1 MREYKKRLV
10 FFGET
15 PTVKRRG
22 LNYIGEGNFI
32 AKWCVRDIRKRTW
45 SSQGYNKIMLPWGS
59 YYHETIFFAFISRWS
74 MIRSGWVLSWIELL
88 LTVTD
93 VSTICAVVIFNRTTL
108 TRTIIF
114 HLLLKWLVGSK
125 HSVFILF
132 VFVQQYTQLQSLQG
146 NKDSELEE
154 LKSSKQELDALQ
166 AKVRIFFFSPIKQRR
181 LSDFYYSFKVFL
193 SLWLT

>member
-1 MREYKKRLV
+1 
-10 FFGET
+10 
-15 PTVKRRG
+15 
-22 LNYIGEGNFI
+22 
-32 AKWCVRDIRKRTW
+32 
-45 SSQGYNKIMLPWGS
+45 MLPWGS

-74 MIRSGWVLSWIELL
+74 MIRSWWVLSWIELL

-125 HSVFILF
+125 HSLFILF
-132 VFVQQYTQLQSLQG
+132 VFVQQYAQLQSLQG

-166 AKVRIFFFSPIKQRR
+166 AKVRIFFFSH
-181 LSDFYYSFKVFL
+181 LLNNADFLTSIIHSKYSSVYDWLK
-193 SLWLT
+193 SLWLILHN

>member
-1 MREYKKRLV
+1 
-10 FFGET
+10 
-15 PTVKRRG
+15 
-22 LNYIGEGNFI
+22 
-32 AKWCVRDIRKRTW
+32 
-45 SSQGYNKIMLPWGS
+45 MLPWGS
-59 YYHETIFFAFISRWS
+59 HYHEAIFFAIISRWS

-108 TRTIIF
+108 TQTIIF

-125 HSVFILF
+125 HSFFILF

-166 AKVRIFFFSPIKQRR
+166 AKVRILFFSH
-181 LSDFYYSFKVFL
+181 LLNNADFLTSIIDSKYSSVYDWLK
-193 SLWLT
+193 SLWLILHN